1 MIEEWKQLPETE
13 YQVSNTGKIRR
24 NGKVLKPYT
33 NNRGKGYMCVA
44 LCKNGVRKRI
54 TVHRLVAQSFIEN
67 PYNLEQVNHKDG
79 NTKNNSVDNLEWVSN
94 RENTQHAYNTGLN
107 SKVVKVQVV
116 DTETKEVTEYPTS
129 RQASMAL
136 GYSASWL
143 YWAFKNKGDSFK
155 LQTKLIR
162 KAGEN
167 HVSRV

>member
-24 NGKVLKPYT
+24 KDRELKPYFV
-33 NNRGKGYMCVA
+33 KGYESIA
-44 LCKNGVRKRI
+44 LSVKGKVYKRLI
-54 TVHRLVAQSFIEN
+54 HRLVAMAYINN
-67 PYNLEQVNHKDG
+67 PQNLPQVNHIDG
-79 NTKNNSVDNLEWVSN
+79 NIRNNNVSNLEWVTN
-94 RENTQHAYNTGLN
+94 KENTQHAYDTGLS
-107 SKVVKVQVV
+107 SKVVKVQVI

-129 RQASMAL
+129 RQASVAL
-136 GYSASWL
+136 GYSAGWL

-167 HVSRV
+167 HVN